1 MKPILLWAI
10 IFLLT
15 VASYGQGFDILTPQ
29 ESYKGQ
35 IGETIKAPIR
45 FKNTTDKPIV
55 LIIRKLDA
63 QIGTS
68 QRNLFCFD
76 NNCLDQKIEDY
87 MLKLEPGQTLNTF
100 QIGLESGLSA
110 GESNIRYVVYNKAL
124 PNQTVEFAVN
134 FVVDEKAEKQNISY
148 NSRHIIM
155 HDVYP
160 NPVTTSSFEFK
171 YKILDDR
178 VNARLI
184 IHNLL
189 GNVVGEFTLNSAEN
203 LMRIRTDEMNTGI
216 YFYTLYLNNEGVM
229 TRKLLVRKD

>member
-10 IFLLT
+10 FLLLT
-15 VASYGQGFDILTPQ
+15 VMSYGQGFEIGTPL

-68 QRNLFCFD
+68 QRNFFCFD

-100 QIGLESGLSA
+100 QIGLEAGLSA
-110 GESNIRYVVYNKAL
+110 
-124 PNQTVEFAVN
+124 
-134 FVVDEKAEKQNISY
+134 
-148 NSRHIIM
+148 
-155 HDVYP
+155 
-160 NPVTTSSFEFK
+160 
-171 YKILDDR
+171 
-178 VNARLI
+178 
-184 IHNLL
+184 
-189 GNVVGEFTLNSAEN
+189 
-203 LMRIRTDEMNTGI
+203 
-216 YFYTLYLNNEGVM
+216 
-229 TRKLLVRKD
+229 